1 MSSLKFYVKP
11 APGERVET
19 ELTLPSA
26 QEAAILGSVRTADG
40 TPAAACTVLLYA
52 DGDTVPLK
60 QAFTDAE
67 GRFCFGPLAGDQL
80 YIINIYHDHTR
91 IRTLEIG
98 V

>member
-19 ELTLPSA
+19 ELILPPA
-26 QEAAILGSVRTADG
+26 QEAAILGIVRTADG
-40 TPAAACTVLLYA
+40 SPAAACTVMLYA
-52 DGDTVPLK
+52 DGDPIPLR

-80 YIINIYHDHTR
+80 YIIIIYHDHTHV
-91 IRTLEIG
+91 RTLEIG
-98 V
+98 G

>member
-19 ELTLPSA
+19 ELILPST
-26 QEAAILGSVRTADG
+26 QEAVILGCVRTADG
-40 TPAAACTVLLYA
+40 APAAACAVLLYG
-52 DGDTVPLK
+52 DGDAIPMK

-80 YIINIYHDHTR
+80 YIINIYHDDTH

-98 V
+98 G